1 MFIPQN
7 SPLGIA
13 KREYPST
20 ILLIMLCI
28 VLFLSQIAT
37 GVDASNPSTKD
48 LLHWGAN
55 AMPLSL
61 NDEPYRIFSSLV
73 LHIGLLH
80 LMFNMYALYYFGQVA
95 ERMIG
100 SINLLIL
107 FVLSGVGGNL
117 LSNFMDLQMVLN
129 GEKIGISAGA
139 SGGIMGIGASLFVIA
154 FTKTPINQMI
164 LNFKSLF
171 LAMSINLG
179 YGFLVS
185 GIDNAGHIGG
195 AITGVLLG
203 FGYVMNYR
211 LQKTITFQPFSKLMF
226 SMIVLIIT
234 IFAVIF
240 WQLQQSLFALIK

>member
-1 MFIPQN
+1 MFIPPN

-20 ILLIMLCI
+20 ILLITLCV
-28 VLFLSQIAT
+28 VLFLIQIAT

-48 LLHWGAN
+48 LLNWGAN

-61 NDEPYRIFSSLV
+61 GDEPYRIFSSLV

-80 LMFNMYALYYFGQVA
+80 LMLNMYALYYFGQVA

-107 FVLSGVGGNL
+107 FVLSGTGGNL
-117 LSNFMDLQMVLN
+117 LGNFMDLQTVLN
-129 GEKIGISAGA
+129 GENIGINAGA
-139 SGGIMGIGASLFVIA
+139 SGGIMGIGASLLVIA
-154 FTKTPINQMI
+154 LTKTPINQII
-164 LNFKSLF
+164 LSFKSLF
-171 LAMSINLG
+171 FVMAINLG

-203 FGYVMNYR
+203 FGYVLNYG
-211 LQKTITFQPFSKLMF
+211 LQKSPRFRPFSKFML
-226 SMIVLIIT
+226 SMIMIIIT
-234 IFAVIF
+234 IFALIY
-240 WQLQQSLFALIK
+240 WQSQQYWFALIK

>member
-1 MFIPQN
+1 MFILQN

-117 LSNFMDLQMVLN
+117 LSNFMDLQTVLN
-129 GEKIGISAGA
+129 GEKSALVQGHQVV
-139 SGGIMGIGASLFVIA
+139 LWE
-154 FTKTPINQMI
+154 
-164 LNFKSLF
+164 
-171 LAMSINLG
+171 LG
-179 YGFLVS
+179 QVCS
-185 GIDNAGHIGG
+185 
-195 AITGVLLG
+195 
-203 FGYVMNYR
+203 
-211 LQKTITFQPFSKLMF
+211 
-226 SMIVLIIT
+226 
-234 IFAVIF
+234 
-240 WQLQQSLFALIK
+240 